1 MGIPTCDNNY
11 LLHSSN
17 PSVGEKVKIRI
28 LGVPLD
34 LGQER
39 RGVDMGP
46 SAVRAAGL
54 NAAIKSLVHDVE
66 DTGNLHV
73 KIPEEQH
80 FGEKR
85 AKYLTEIAEACWDVA
100 QRVHRSLEEGFLPL
114 LLGGDHSIAIGTAAG
129 VSKFYRDRGQ
139 DVGLMWVD
147 AHGDMN
153 TPETSPSGN
162 IHGMPFAATLGFG
175 PEALTRI
182 YDYSPKLRP
191 DRCVLIGARDL
202 DAREARIIKRSGV
215 HVFTMRDIDEQG
227 MRGVMERS
235 LDLAKRE
242 TAGFIVSF
250 DMDVMDPSEAP
261 GVGTP
266 VRGGLTFREAHLALE
281 MVADSGKMLA
291 LELVEINPI
300 IDIMNKTAILGVGLI
315 SSALGKKIL

>member
-1 MGIPTCDNNY
+1 
-11 LLHSSN
+11 
-17 PSVGEKVKIRI
+17 VKIRI

-54 NAAIKSLVHDVE
+54 NAAIKSLGHRVE

-73 KIPEEQH
+73 RIAEEQP
-80 FGEKR
+80 FGDKH
-85 AKYLTEIAEACWDVA
+85 AKYLTEIAEACRDIA
-100 QRVHRSLEEGFLPL
+100 QRVHRTLEEGLFPL
-114 LLGGDHSIAIGTAAG
+114 LLGGDHSMAIGTSAG
-129 VSKFYRDRGQ
+129 VSKFCRDRGEE
-139 DVGLMWVD
+139 VGLMWID
-147 AHGDMN
+147 AHGDIN

-175 PEALTRI
+175 PEALTNI
-182 YDYSPKLRP
+182 YGFAPKLQAARS
-191 DRCVLIGARDL
+191 VLIGVRSL
-202 DAREARIIKRSGV
+202 DAREADTLKKSGV

-227 MRGVMERS
+227 MRAVMEKS
-235 LDLAKRE
+235 LAVTNTG
-242 TAGFIVSF
+242 TAGFMVSF

-281 MVADSGKMLA
+281 MIADSGKMLS
-291 LELVEINPI
+291 LEMVEVNPI
-300 IDIMNKTAILGVGLI
+300 IDIMNKTAILGEGLI

>member
-1 MGIPTCDNNY
+1 M
-11 LLHSSN
+11 
-17 PSVGEKVKIRI
+17 
-28 LGVPLD
+28 
-34 LGQER
+34 
-39 RGVDMGP
+39 DMGP

-54 NAAIKSLVHDVE
+54 NAAIESLGHEVE
-66 DTGNLHV
+66 DAGNLHV

-85 AKYLTEIAEACWDVA
+85 AKYLTEIAETCRDVA
-100 QRVHRSLEEGFLPL
+100 ERVHRSLEEGFFPL
-114 LLGGDHSIAIGTAAG
+114 SLGGDHSIAIGTAAG
-129 VSKFYRDRGQ
+129 VSKFYHDRGQ
-139 DVGLMWVD
+139 EIGLIWID

-175 PEALTRI
+175 PEALTQI
-182 YDYSPKLRP
+182 YGFAPKLRA
-191 DRCVLIGARDL
+191 DCCALIGARDL
-202 DAREARIIKRSGV
+202 DSREARTMKKSGV
-215 HVFTMRDIDEQG
+215 HVFTMRHIDEQG
-227 MRGVMERS
+227 MRVVMEKS
-235 LDLAKRE
+235 LAFANQD
-242 TAGFIVSF
+242 TGGFIVSF

-291 LELVEINPI
+291 LDLVEVNPI
-300 IDIMNKTAILGVGLI
+300 IDIMNKTAILAVGLI

>member
-1 MGIPTCDNNY
+1 MTI
-11 LLHSSN
+11 LLRR
-17 PSVGEKVKIRI
+17 PSFIQGEGEKVKIRI

-54 NAAIKSLVHDVE
+54 DAAIMNLGNEVE

-73 KIPEEQH
+73 RIPEEQH

-85 AKYLTEIAEACWDVA
+85 AKYLTEIAETCRDVA
-100 QRVHRSLEEGFLPL
+100 QRVYRTLEEGLFPL

-129 VSKFYRDRGQ
+129 VSKFYRDRKR
-139 DVGLMWVD
+139 DIGLMWID

-182 YDYSPKLRP
+182 YDYAPKLRA
-191 DRCVLIGARDL
+191 DRCVLIGLRDL
-202 DAREARIIKRSGV
+202 DTREGRTIKKSGV

-235 LDLAKRE
+235 LALANRE

-281 MVADSGKMLA
+281 MIADSGKMLVF
-291 LELVEINPI
+291 ELVEINPI